1 MSVWDRVKR
10 GDLPGRVGQG
20 DEEAETSLD
29 GGGRETVS
37 SYILHCT
44 PSSPGDAEGVLNSN
58 FLYTPVHSIYPRRW

>member
-44 PSSPGDAEGVLNSN
+44 PSTPGDAKGVLNES
-58 FLYTPVHSIYPRRW
+58 

>member
-1 MSVWDRVKR
+1 MSVWDRVQR

-20 DEEAETSLD
+20 DEGAETSLD

-44 PSSPGDAEGVLNSN
+44 PSTPGDVDGVINSIL
-58 FLYTPVHSIYPRRW
+58 FYTPMYSIYSRRC

>member
-1 MSVWDRVKR
+1 MSVWDLVKR

-44 PSSPGDAEGVLNSN
+44 PSTPGDAKGVLNES
-58 FLYTPVHSIYPRRW
+58 